1 MCGYFREVLKPS
13 DASQRAEKQQHVEL
27 SCVGE
32 ILTSDEVL
40 EKIEKADDERAA
52 KRKKRDKKRYT

>member
-1 MCGYFREVLKPS
+1 MCGHFREVLTPS
-13 DASQRAEKQQHVEL
+13 DVSQRAEKQRHVEL
-27 SCVGE
+27 SCAGE

-52 KRKKRDKKRYT
+52 KRKKRDKKRNT